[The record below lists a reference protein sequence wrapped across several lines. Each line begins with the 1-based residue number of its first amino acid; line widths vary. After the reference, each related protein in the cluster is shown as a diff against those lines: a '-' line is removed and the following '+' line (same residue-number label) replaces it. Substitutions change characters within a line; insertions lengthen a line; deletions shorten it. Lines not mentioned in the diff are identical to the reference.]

1 MSKDSS
7 IVGSLE
13 PLTRTIDGPFT
24 CVVVVGFEAVTDE
37 IMSVAETCKPLSY
50 AHVQYMVEAMELD
63 IRYLGHRI
71 DFRQPRPPN
80 YPTMP
85 TEELQ
90 WIGKVFGVD
99 EAVTAIVCNSQ
110 GDIAIGRKYFGTEHT
125 RLERT
130 FSRLQIH
137 ADAMKLLAPPGG
149 AGF

>member
-1 MSKDSS
+1 MSTNPS

-24 CVVVVGFEAVTDE
+24 CIVVVGFEATTDE
-37 IMSVAETCKPLSY
+37 IMSIAETSKALPFVH
-50 AHVQYMVEAMELD
+50 AQYMVEAIDLD

-80 YPTMP
+80 YPTMSAD
-85 TEELQ
+85 ELQ
-90 WIGKVFGVD
+90 WTGKLFGID
-99 EAVTAIVCNSQ
+99 EAVTAIVCNRQ
-110 GDIAIGRKYFGTEHT
+110 GDISIGRKYFGTEHT

-130 FSRLQIH
+130 YSRLQIH
-137 ADAMKLLAPPGG
+137 ADALRLLAPPSG